1 MTKIHQL
8 HSELTIQTDLETA
21 WDFIRSP
28 KNLDLITPDDMVFEI
43 VSDLPEEMH
52 EGLLVEYRVGIP
64 MIGEQTWLSEIKH
77 IREQHSFVDEQLVGP
92 YKLWFHY
99 HEISKVEDGVRF
111 VDHIKYI
118 MPFGPFGAIA
128 RAIYVKKELNRI
140 FDYRTEA
147 MNRHFG

>member
-1 MTKIHQL
+1 MPKIHQL
-8 HSELTIQTDLETA
+8 HSELTIQTDLKTA

-43 VSDLPEEMH
+43 VNDLPEEMH

-111 VDHIKYI
+111 VDHIKYCLLYTS
-118 MPFGPFGAIA
+118 PSP
-128 RAIYVKKELNRI
+128 R
-140 FDYRTEA
+140 D
-147 MNRHFG
+147 